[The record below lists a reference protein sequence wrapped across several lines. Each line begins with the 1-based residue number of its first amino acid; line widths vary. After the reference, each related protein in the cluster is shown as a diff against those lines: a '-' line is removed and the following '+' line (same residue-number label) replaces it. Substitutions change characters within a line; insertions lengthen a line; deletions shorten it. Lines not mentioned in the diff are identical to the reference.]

1 MFTTLVQL
9 TNNFYKQIVLIFV
22 ALFFSSCV
30 YFNTF
35 YNAEDSFNKAIEIID
50 TNSSKNFNQDQN
62 LSNIEKKLLYESI
75 SSSAIVIDK
84 YSDSKYVDDAIYYTA
99 RSYFVLNE
107 NYKSEIYFN
116 KLILNYPKSDYY
128 LESLLWLE
136 YNHLK
141 MGLIDSSFKRAI
153 EIEEFFNNKEKIRN
167 NLYYL
172 LYNLKGDILIS
183 LKNYDEA
190 FIQFEKSL
198 SFLKTKIKKIA
209 MYSKLV
215 IISKQEN
222 ELERAIDYLNKIQLI
237 STNKD
242 IKIET
247 FKKWIEINK
256 ELNKYDNIIAEI
268 EKNILKSDFQST
280 NLMDDLSLELAS
292 SYLKIKN
299 YTYSKNLFN
308 KIIEDTNQKKI
319 KAQAYYWLGY
329 ISLMH
334 EFETG
339 LAEEYF
345 ELVTETMRSS
355 KFSKKSK
362 LFLSEIDEYNKV
374 LNEYI
379 FLEQDNSLTKDTN
392 VAKQFPPN
400 NQSFNEESSKDSLL
414 FIIAEKLYFDF
425 NQIDLSLKK
434 HKDLVKLFPLSSYTS
449 RSSNIIK
456 KLGEEN
462 NSFFTVINIDSLATL
477 RDNAWNKINN
487 SNKVKGS
494 LEAVEKFKD
503 IANRYEDF
511 YSYYSIGIIYE
522 DYLFFPDSAI
532 IYYSKSLQTCNNAKL
547 RSKLINKM
555 LLLKESFN
563 TNILVNNQKLNY
575 LKAINFIKSDFNLDS
590 ANLYLERN
598 LNNNQKHKKSSALND
613 FIIDFQK
620 KNLDINNN
628 KNIDSTAFYLANFC
642 FFVFENKNLS
652 IDLIDKINDSSKY
665 YEMSRYLLDVINDQE
680 TSIPDSVGSIFE
692 KYNTLKINF
701 IPQNNIEDS
710 LLYYININKKLIKL
724 FPEQMIDTL
733 EIDEKE
739 LNFNFK
745 NDLNLNFERKNNIM
759 QDIKY

>member
-1 MFTTLVQL
+1 L
-9 TNNFYKQIVLIFV
+9 
-22 ALFFSSCV
+22 
-30 YFNTF
+30 
-35 YNAEDSFNKAIEIID
+35 
-50 TNSSKNFNQDQN
+50 SKNFNQDQN

-75 SSSAIVIDK
+75 SSSAIIIDK

-116 KLILNYPKSDYY
+116 KLISNYPKSDYY
-128 LESLLWLE
+128 LESLLWME

-141 MGLIDSSFKRAI
+141 MGLIDSSYKKAI
-153 EIEEFFNNKEKIRN
+153 EIEEFFKSKEKIKD

-190 FIQFEKSL
+190 FIEFEKSL
-198 SFLKTKIKKIA
+198 SFLKTKTKKIA

-215 IISKQEN
+215 IICKKEN

-242 IKIET
+242 IKIES

-256 ELNKYDNIIAEI
+256 ELNKYDNIIVEI
-268 EKNILKSDFQST
+268 EKNILMSDFQT
-280 NLMDDLSLELAS
+280 INLKDDLTLELAS

-299 YTYSKNLFN
+299 YTYSKSLFN
-308 KIIEDTNQKKI
+308 KLIEDTNQKKI

-334 EFETG
+334 EFEIG

-362 LFLSEIDEYNKV
+362 LFLGEIDEYNKV

-379 FLEQDNSLTKDTN
+379 FLEQNNLIQKDTIIAEQN
-392 VAKQFPPN
+392 LLPN
-400 NQSFNEESSKDSLL
+400 NESFNQQSEKDSLL

-425 NQIDLSLKK
+425 NQINLSLEK
-434 HKDLVKLFPLSSYTS
+434 HKDLVELFPLSNYIS
-449 RSSNIIK
+449 RSSKIIK
-456 KLGEEN
+456 KLSGDN
-462 NSFFTVINIDSLATL
+462 NNFFEIRIIDSLATL
-477 RDNAWNKINN
+477 RDDAWNKINN
-487 SNKVKGS
+487 SNLITGS
-494 LEAVEKFKD
+494 LEAVQLFKE
-503 IANRYEDF
+503 IAYKYDDF

-522 DYLFFPDSAI
+522 DYLFNPDSAI
-532 IYYSKSLQTCNNAKL
+532 SYYSKSLQICNNAKL

-563 TNILVNNQKLNY
+563 TNILINTQKLNY

-590 ANLYLERN
+590 ANMYLEQN
-598 LNNNQKHKKSSALND
+598 LNNNQKHKKSSDLND
-613 FIIDFQK
+613 IIIDFQK
-620 KNLDINNN
+620 KYRDIDDN
-628 KNIDSTAFYLANFC
+628 KNIDSTTFYLANFC
-642 FFVFENKNLS
+642 YFVFNNKDLS
-652 IDLIDKINDSSKY
+652 IDLIDKINESSTY
-665 YEMSRYLLDVINDQE
+665 YKISRYLLDTINDKE
-680 TSIPDSVGSIFE
+680 TSVPDSVGLIFE
-692 KYNTLKINF
+692 KYNNLEINF
-701 IPQNNIEDS
+701 ISKNNIEDS
-710 LLYYININKKLIKL
+710 LIYYININQKLIKL
-724 FPEQMIDTL
+724 FPEEMIDTL
-733 EIDEKE
+733 KINKKEK
-739 LNFNFK
+739 NFNFK
-745 NDLNLNFERKNNIM
+745 NDLNLNFDRKNNIM